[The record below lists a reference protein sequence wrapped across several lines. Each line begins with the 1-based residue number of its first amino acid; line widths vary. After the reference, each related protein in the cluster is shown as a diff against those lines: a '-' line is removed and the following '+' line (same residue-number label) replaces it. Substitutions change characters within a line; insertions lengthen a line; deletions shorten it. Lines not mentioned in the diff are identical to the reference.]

1 MFNVSGDGGARMATS
16 DWTRDPW
23 FVRIECDWSSLT
35 SLRLQNREV
44 TLSHVHPLAVHIAIL
59 QYLKIQK
66 RNFFPITVSV
76 TMTPHGRQFVI
87 IS

>member
-44 TLSHVHPLAVHIAIL
+44 TLSHVHPLALYTLLSDSVIAIL
-59 QYLKIQK
+59 QYL
-66 RNFFPITVSV
+66 
-76 TMTPHGRQFVI
+76 
-87 IS
+87 